1 MPDPHAVDCRRR
13 AAELRRMASRL
24 DDSPLLVLHR
34 WAGEDT
40 WSSPTVEDRRAQLAS
55 DQNRIRA
62 AADEL
67 RTEAR
72 RLERRAEVRE
82 ASLAAAPT
90 ELP

>member
-1 MPDPHAVDCRRR
+1 VPDPDEYRRR
-13 AAELRRMASRL
+13 AGGLRRLATRL

-40 WSSPTVEDRRAQLAS
+40 WSSPRVEDCRAQLAS
-55 DQNRIRA
+55 DQIRIRA

-67 RTEAR
+67 RIEAR
-72 RLERRAEVRE
+72 RLERRAEVLE
-82 ASLAAAPT
+82 ASLAVAKT